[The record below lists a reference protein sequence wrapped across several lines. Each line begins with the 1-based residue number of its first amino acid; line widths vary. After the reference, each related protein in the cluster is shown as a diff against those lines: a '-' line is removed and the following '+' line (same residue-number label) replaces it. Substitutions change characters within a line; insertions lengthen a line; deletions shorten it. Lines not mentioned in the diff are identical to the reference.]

1 MALTLDP
8 ISVANRQQ
16 HPNSISTTT
25 FLRQLN
31 PFSQSSGK
39 KLSHFSSNEIFDL
52 EIHVSFFA
60 SPCSASYARKS
71 ADYNSFEILRVFFK
85 YILKKYPKSSLLDPF
100 RFHVHVEIMGG
111 EILVDPKNAPRSVFL
126 NPRFGQ
132 TLLRE

>member
-1 MALTLDP
+1 LHKKSQHQKTRRAHCMALTLDP

-39 KLSHFSSNEIFDL
+39 NLSHFSSNEIFDL
-52 EIHVSFFA
+52 EIHVSFYA

-71 ADYNSFEILRVFFK
+71 ADYNSFEIFCVFFK
-85 YILKKYPKSSLLDPF
+85 FEVSYLCKKISKKLFGLTFSIS
-100 RFHVHVEIMGG
+100 RARRNNG
-111 EILVDPKNAPRSVFL
+111 RR
-126 NPRFGQ
+126 NPR
-132 TLLRE
+132 

>member
-31 PFSQSSGK
+31 PFSRSSGK

-52 EIHVSFFA
+52 QIHVSFFA

-71 ADYNSFEILRVFFK
+71 ADYNSFEIFRVFFK
-85 YILKKYPKSSLLDPF
+85 YLIFKKKYPKSSLLDPF

-111 EILVDPKNAPRSVFL
+111 EILVDPKNAPRSGLF
-126 NPRFGQ
+126 NQQFG
-132 TLLRE
+132 